1 MMLKVVPLPAA
12 GPNAPDLAAEAN
24 HRIANSLSILAVV
37 VQMQKSSIC
46 KDPRLMSSE
55 EVCAVLE
62 NIRGRLDAVARL
74 HHLLANSQSQGP
86 IEVSGYLRGI
96 AEAVVSSISSAAH
109 HELHFASDPGCVVA
123 PEKALSL
130 GLIVGELVT
139 NAVKYS
145 HPAGI
150 GGLITLACRHG
161 PEGHLTI
168 EVSDDGVGMPD
179 GFDPMKHGHLGFKLI
194 RSLANQLAA
203 EITFHNDALGL
214 GVALQI

>member
-1 MMLKVVPLPAA
+1 MMLKVVPLSAA
-12 GPNAPDLAAEAN
+12 NSNAPAMEAN
-24 HRIANSLSILAVV
+24 HRIANSLSILAVL

-46 KDPRLMSSE
+46 KDSRVMSGE
-55 EVCAVLE
+55 QVCAVLE

-74 HHLLANSQSQGP
+74 HRLLADSQREGP

-96 AEAVVSSISSAAH
+96 AEAAISSISSAGH
-109 HELHFASDPGCVVA
+109 HELHFACDPGCLVA

-150 GGLITLACRHG
+150 GGQITLACRQG

-179 GFDPMKHGHLGFKLI
+179 GFDPMKHGHLGFTLI

-214 GVALQI
+214 RVALQI